1 MLKSKQEIREK
12 KKQIAEK
19 LKVRVVGK
27 TPEKKKRWP
36 TGELELFKR
45 IAMERA
51 LSNGCVSAKH
61 IAKPWDTTLTSRA
74 NWAIMTWIAV
84 WWEECYKLIALEDL
98 TPTNF
103 SHTIPKSRWEEYR
116 LAPNNIEIV
125 STAWHH
131 YEHTRQIL
139 QTDLPN

>member
-1 MLKSKQEIREK
+1 MCR
-12 KKQIAEK
+12 
-19 LKVRVVGK
+19 
-27 TPEKKKRWP
+27 TPEKIKKGATW
-36 TGELELFKR
+36 EFELFKK
-45 IAMERA
+45 IALDRA

-61 IAKPWDTTLTSRA
+61 IAKPWDTTLTSKA

-116 LAPNNIEIV
+116 LDPSNIEIV
-125 STAWHH
+125 SRAWHH
-131 YEHTRQIL
+131 YEHTKQIL
-139 QTDLPN
+139 KVDYPN